1 MLPGKYQDT
10 CERMIG
16 RADIHLDGQAPEP
29 LDYRFKL
36 GLPDTALTQRCQ
48 QNVAHLERP
57 DWGHDGTIRNQA
69 IEKTIRES
77 AALVGQHPG
86 ESYRAVQH
94 ERHQ

>member
-1 MLPGKYQDT
+1 MLPGKHQVT
-10 CERMIG
+10 CKCMIG

-29 LDYRFKL
+29 LDYRFKF
-36 GLPDTALTQRCQ
+36 GLPDAALAQRGEQ
-48 QNVAHLERP
+48 DVAHLERP
-57 DWGHDGTIRNQA
+57 DWGHDGAVRNQA

-94 ERHQ
+94 KIHQ